1 MILNTHLKMNKLYL
15 EIKIKLVHFCLS
27 NISDRLSSSVV
38 ADSLL
43 ASRNRP
49 GETPAATAV
58 WS

>member
-1 MILNTHLKMNKLYL
+1 MNKLYL

-27 NISDRLSSSVV
+27 NISDQLSSSVV

-49 GETPAATAV
+49 REAPAATAV